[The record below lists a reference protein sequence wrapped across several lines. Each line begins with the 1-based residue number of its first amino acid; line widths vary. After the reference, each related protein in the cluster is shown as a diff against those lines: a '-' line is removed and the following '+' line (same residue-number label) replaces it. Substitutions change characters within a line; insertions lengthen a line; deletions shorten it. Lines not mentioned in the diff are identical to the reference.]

1 MFTNQ
6 RNKSLKYQSTKV
18 FHPTQSSVAAGSAHN
33 QGTLGIAIF
42 GQTPRQKAQLHQAQP
57 AMFAAQTR
65 SLGGSS
71 CLVGCNPGYVRGI
84 SWVNPLIIRLM
95 AYLLS
100 GMIHQKRSTSASIRN
115 DEAGATDDWLTITA
129 SIGNPIEPAPSHD
142 IFISDSS
149 CSCTINNMVLNQ
161 SIWVKHGQ
169 TNTYGP

>member
-100 GMIHQKRSTSASIRN
+100 GMIHQKKINIGFHQKRWGRRHW
-115 DEAGATDDWLTITA
+115 WLTHNNCVNRQPHRTGPQSWHIH
-129 SIGNPIEPAPSHD
+129 IGLLMLLHN
-142 IFISDSS
+142 
-149 CSCTINNMVLNQ
+149 
-161 SIWVKHGQ
+161 K
-169 TNTYGP
+169 

>member
-6 RNKSLKYQSTKV
+6 RNKSLNHQSTGF
-18 FHPTQSSVAAGSAHN
+18 FHPTQSSVAAGSAHD

-71 CLVGCNPGYVRGI
+71 SLVGCKCGYVRGI
-84 SWVNPLIIRLM
+84 SWVNLVIIRLM

-100 GMIHQKRSTSASIRN
+100 GMIHQKKIN
-115 DEAGATDDWLTITA
+115 
-129 SIGNPIEPAPSHD
+129 IGFH
-142 IFISDSS
+142 
-149 CSCTINNMVLNQ
+149 Q
-161 SIWVKHGQ
+161 Q
-169 TNTYGP
+169 R